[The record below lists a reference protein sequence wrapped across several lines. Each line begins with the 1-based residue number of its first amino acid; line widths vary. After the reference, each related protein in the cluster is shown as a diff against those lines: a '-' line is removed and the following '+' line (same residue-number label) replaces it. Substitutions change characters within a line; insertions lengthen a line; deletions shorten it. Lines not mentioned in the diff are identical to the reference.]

1 MANTTFGFIGAG
13 NMGGAL
19 AAAVCKKANK
29 NNVYVSC
36 LTAEETKTAAEKY
49 GCNASSNEKIASECD
64 YIFLGVKPQ
73 YMADTLMPI
82 KEIFTNRENKPVLV
96 SMAAGLTTEQI
107 SILSGE
113 KCPVIRIMPNTPAA
127 VGRGVIQVCKNALT
141 SDEQY
146 ALLCDALS
154 EAGLIEDLNEAL
166 IDAASAVSGCGP
178 AFVYMFIE
186 SLADGGVE
194 CGLPRDK
201 AMRFAAETVRGAAEL
216 LLESGRHP
224 GELKDAVCSPGGS
237 TIAGVHALEEGKFRS
252 SVIDAVNA
260 AFKRTKELGKK

>member
-1 MANTTFGFIGAG
+1 MATTFGFIGAG

-19 AAAVCKKANK
+19 ASAVCKKTGA

-36 LTAEETKTAAEKY
+36 LTEEETITAAKKY
-49 GCNASSNEKIASECD
+49 GCNASSNEKIAEECD

-73 YMADTLMPI
+73 YMQETLMPI
-82 KEIFTNRENKPVLV
+82 KDILSNRETKPVLV
-96 SMAAGLTTEQI
+96 SMAAGLNTVQI
-107 SILSGE
+107 GAFSGD

-127 VGRGVIQVCKNALT
+127 VGKGVIQVCKNSLT

-146 ALLCDALS
+146 TLLCDALS
-154 EAGLIEDLNEAL
+154 EAGLVEDINEAL

-186 SLADGGVE
+186 SLADGAVE

-216 LLESGRHP
+216 LLSGNKHP

-237 TIAGVHALEEGKFRS
+237 TIAGVHALEDGKFRS
-252 SVIDAVNA
+252 SVIDAVTA
-260 AFKRTKELGKK
+260 AYKRTKELGKK